1 LCDNFSSEYFYTQRK
16 KLWNIINFDR
26 NTDVSNKFYYNYY
39 FNSYWTFCSYKGAE
53 LKMDCVYKNF
63 LDRFSRKNQEIENQ
77 DMKFADFFKFNLK
90 GLEYLNEKMISV
102 TRLDNSKY
110 FISNCKTKGFLLEKN
125 ADINKLNAVTQKYKD
140 LQNAV
145 GKITDLFGFTN
156 KYFVN
161 IVEIFSND
169 EASNG
174 LGDFSTE
181 FLERSDNRRIV
192 GNIDIDRIFTM
203 AYEGN
208 GNRIILTKE
217 NFVYIYA
224 HDLATHHYEKVKEI
238 PKNTFFAIPKMYSLE
253 EFVIAFFD
261 DFMTE

>member
-1 LCDNFSSEYFYTQRK
+1 
-16 KLWNIINFDR
+16 
-26 NTDVSNKFYYNYY
+26 
-39 FNSYWTFCSYKGAE
+39 
-53 LKMDCVYKNF
+53 MDCVYKNF

-174 LGDFSTE
+174 L
-181 FLERSDNRRIV
+181 
-192 GNIDIDRIFTM
+192 
-203 AYEGN
+203 
-208 GNRIILTKE
+208 
-217 NFVYIYA
+217 
-224 HDLATHHYEKVKEI
+224 
-238 PKNTFFAIPKMYSLE
+238 
-253 EFVIAFFD
+253 
-261 DFMTE
+261 